1 MEAHLNDNDIYSNV
15 PSDTL
20 TQELPGSSTELKDL
34 REAAET
40 VRRILEERKAE
51 DIEIVDVTGKTSLV
65 DLFVIASATSGLH
78 IKSLMEA
85 VEEELEK
92 EHSLVPD
99 RIEGM
104 DSRNWILLDYN
115 DFVVHL
121 MLPEQREFY
130 DLEHLWS
137 GFKAQRQRL
146 GDTRFG

>member
-1 MEAHLNDNDIYSNV
+1 MNDNDIHSNL
-15 PSDTL
+15 PSEPL
-20 TQELPGSSTELKDL
+20 TQEFPESNAELKNI

-40 VRRILEERKAE
+40 ARRVLEERKAE

-78 IKSLMEA
+78 IKSLMDA

-137 GFKAQRQRL
+137 GFQAQRQRL
-146 GDTRFG
+146 GDTRP

>member
-1 MEAHLNDNDIYSNV
+1 MNDNDSHSNK
-15 PSDTL
+15 PFEPL
-20 TQELPGSSTELKDL
+20 MQELPESSAVLKDI
-34 REAAET
+34 RKAAET
-40 VRRILEERKAE
+40 ARRILEERKAE

-78 IKSLMEA
+78 IKSLSDA
-85 VEEELEK
+85 VEEGLEK

-104 DSRNWILLDYN
+104 DSKNWILLDYN

-137 GFKAQRQRL
+137 GFKTQRQRL
-146 GDTRFG
+146 GEIRF